1 MPTKIVMKNSLH
13 INKIFHFF
21 SIIIVVLSIITSGFG
36 LFYKTNGQSYIF
48 INQYTDI
55 VKIFGNGIYKND
67 SFFMASIFRGT
78 DFTILFIAIPLM
90 IIALIFDIKNNTIKS
105 KLFLISLITL
115 FTYYSVSISFGFTYN
130 ILHLIYIALFGCSFY
145 TLIMGFSILKKY
157 QINIP
162 IKVLTNG
169 LKIFLIICGLSL
181 FIAWLPDIITSLLN
195 NKSLALIEIY
205 TTQITYVL
213 DMGIISPL
221 IFICLYNLW
230 VKNNFGYIL
239 LGIILNMLIFVGI
252 MVINQTV
259 FQSIAGI
266 SSQISVII
274 TKVGIFVI
282 LAIFA
287 IYYSI
292 KLFKN
297 IKCNEN
303 VV

>member
-1 MPTKIVMKNSLH
+1 
-13 INKIFHFF
+13 
-21 SIIIVVLSIITSGFG
+21 
-36 LFYKTNGQSYIF
+36 
-48 INQYTDI
+48 
-55 VKIFGNGIYKND
+55 
-67 SFFMASIFRGT
+67 
-78 DFTILFIAIPLM
+78 
-90 IIALIFDIKNNTIKS
+90 
-105 KLFLISLITL
+105 
-115 FTYYSVSISFGFTYN
+115 
-130 ILHLIYIALFGCSFY
+130 
-145 TLIMGFSILKKY
+145 MGFSILKKY